1 MGGTPLLLATLDRP
15 PPHGLSGGHLVESSA
30 ECRLHARGTLERG
43 TILGSCQPGA
53 VVLIALSEGTLM
65 SRAALLCALVTCAT
79 IVGSA
84 QAVRRINV
92 AKLGPQ
98 VGAAVPDFN
107 LADQQGRKRTLP
119 SVMGPKGA
127 MIVFYRSADW
137 CPYCKTQLL
146 ELQSQYDSLRKD
158 GLGLV
163 GISYDSQDIL
173 AAFSQQ
179 HGITF
184 PLLSDVGSETIKRY
198 GILNTVAEEG
208 LGPNGTDP
216 DVIAQVKVYVSAN
229 GANERQRGIPFPGTF
244 IVDRSGRVKARFFE
258 DSYTVRNTV
267 SNIRVRLNNLNTSVA
282 ATRAES
288 RQLDVVTYP
297 SDTAIAPGNR
307 FSIVA
312 QITPHNG
319 VHVYAPGAANY
330 KVVELKVL
338 PSRYI
343 RTFKTVYPK
352 SEIYFFKPLNER
364 VPTYQKPFTISQ
376 DIVLDGQAST
386 RTALAK
392 ETSMTIGGV
401 LTYQACDDRLCYDQV
416 TLPLSWTVA
425 LKPIVTQATA
435 RPATK

>member
-1 MGGTPLLLATLDRP
+1 MKHTM
-15 PPHGLSGGHLVESSA
+15 LV
-30 ECRLHARGTLERG
+30 
-43 TILGSCQPGA
+43 
-53 VVLIALSEGTLM
+53 
-65 SRAALLCALVTCAT
+65 CALVAANA

-84 QAVRRINV
+84 QDVRKTINV
-92 AKLGPQ
+92 SKLGPQ
-98 VGAAVPDFN
+98 VGATVPDFN
-107 LADQQGRKRTLP
+107 LADQQGRMRTLK

-146 ELQSQYDSLRKD
+146 ELQSQYDTLRKD

-163 GISYDSQDIL
+163 GISYDSQEIL

-198 GILNTVAEEG
+198 GILNTVAEDG
-208 LGPNGTDP
+208 LGPNGNDP
-216 DVIAQVKVYVSAN
+216 AIIAAVKLYVSAN

-244 IVDRSGRVKARFFE
+244 IVDRGGRVKARFFE

-267 SNIRVRLNNLNTSVA
+267 SNIRVRLKEPNTSVV
-282 ATRAES
+282 ATRIGS
-288 RQLDVVTYP
+288 PQLDVVTYP
-297 SDTAIAPGNR
+297 SDASIAPGNR
-307 FSIVA
+307 FSVVA
-312 QITPHNG
+312 QITPHKG
-319 VHVYAPGAANY
+319 VHVYAPGAKNY
-330 KVVELKVL
+330 KVIDLKVL
-338 PSRYI
+338 PSQYI
-343 RTFKTVYPK
+343 RMLKPVYPR

-386 RTALAK
+386 RTALNGK
-392 ETSMTIGGV
+392 MSMTIGGV

-416 TLPLSWTVA
+416 TLPLSWTVG
-425 LKPIVTQATA
+425 LKPIITEATV
-435 RPATK
+435 RPATR

>member
-1 MGGTPLLLATLDRP
+1 MMKQAMYAVLV
-15 PPHGLSGGHLVESSA
+15 LSMVVTTSA
-30 ECRLHARGTLERG
+30 
-43 TILGSCQPGA
+43 
-53 VVLIALSEGTLM
+53 
-65 SRAALLCALVTCAT
+65 RA
-79 IVGSA
+79 
-84 QAVRRINV
+84 QNVRKINV
-92 AKLGPQ
+92 GKLGPQ
-98 VGAAVPDFN
+98 VGEMVPDFN
-107 LADQQGRKRTLP
+107 LSDQLGKKRTLQ

-146 ELQSQYDSLRKD
+146 ELQSQYDTLRKD

-173 AAFSQQ
+173 ATFSQQ

-208 LGPNGTDP
+208 LGPNGNDP
-216 DVIAQVKVYVSAN
+216 DIIAQVKLYVSAN

-244 IVDRSGRVKARFFE
+244 VVDRGGRVQARFFE

-267 SNIRVRLNNLNTSVA
+267 SNIRVRLNEPNTSVV
-282 ATRAES
+282 ATRIGS
-288 RQLDVVTYP
+288 QQLDVITYP
-297 SDTAIAPGNR
+297 SDAAIAPGNR
-307 FSIVA
+307 FSVVA
-312 QITPHNG
+312 QITPHKG
-319 VHVYAPGAANY
+319 VHVYAPGAKNY
-330 KVVELKVL
+330 KVIDLKVL
-338 PSRYI
+338 PAQYI
-343 RTFKTVYPK
+343 RTLKPVYPR

-364 VPTYQKPFTISQ
+364 VPTYQRPFTISQ
-376 DIVLDGQAST
+376 DVVLDGQAST

-392 ETSMTIGGV
+392 QTSITLGGV

-416 TLPLSWTVA
+416 TVPLSWTVA
-425 LKPIVTQATA
+425 LKPIVTQQTV

>member
-1 MGGTPLLLATLDRP
+1 MKHAM
-15 PPHGLSGGHLVESSA
+15 LVCA
-30 ECRLHARGTLERG
+30 F
-43 TILGSCQPGA
+43 
-53 VVLIALSEGTLM
+53 V
-65 SRAALLCALVTCAT
+65 AAAA

-84 QAVRRINV
+84 QGVRKIDV
-92 AKLGPQ
+92 SKLGPQ
-98 VGAAVPDFN
+98 VGAKVPDFN
-107 LADQQGRKRTLP
+107 LADQQGKKRTLQ
-119 SVMGPKGA
+119 SVMGPNGA

-173 AAFSQQ
+173 AAFSRQ

-184 PLLSDVGSETIKRY
+184 PLLSDVGSETIERY

-208 LGPNGTDP
+208 LGPNGNDP
-216 DVIAQVKVYVSAN
+216 AVIAQVKLYVSAN

-267 SNIRVRLNNLNTSVA
+267 SNIRVRLNNLSTSVL
-282 ATRAES
+282 ATRIES

-338 PSRYI
+338 PSKYI

-376 DIVLDGQAST
+376 DVVLDGQAST

-392 ETSMTIGGV
+392 QTSMTIGGV

-416 TLPLSWTVA
+416 TVPLSWTIG
-425 LKPIVTQATA
+425 LKPIVTQATV
-435 RPATK
+435 RPATN

>member
-1 MGGTPLLLATLDRP
+1 MKDTM
-15 PPHGLSGGHLVESSA
+15 LV
-30 ECRLHARGTLERG
+30 
-43 TILGSCQPGA
+43 
-53 VVLIALSEGTLM
+53 
-65 SRAALLCALVTCAT
+65 CALVAAAA

-84 QAVRRINV
+84 QDVRKINV
-92 AKLGPQ
+92 SKLGPQ
-98 VGAAVPDFN
+98 VGATVPDFN
-107 LADQQGRKRTLP
+107 LADQQGRMRALK

-146 ELQSQYDSLRKD
+146 ELQSQYDTLRKD

-208 LGPNGTDP
+208 LGPNGNDP
-216 DVIAQVKVYVSAN
+216 EVIAQVKLYVSAN

-244 IVDRSGRVKARFFE
+244 VVDRAGRVKARFFE

-267 SNIRVRLNNLNTSVA
+267 SNIRVRLKEPNTSVV
-282 ATRAES
+282 ATRIGS
-288 RQLDVVTYP
+288 PQLDVITYP
-297 SDTAIAPGNR
+297 SDAAIAPGNR
-307 FSIVA
+307 FSVVA
-312 QITPHNG
+312 QITPHSG
-319 VHVYAPGAANY
+319 VHVYAPGAKNY
-330 KVVELKVL
+330 KVIDLKVF
-338 PSRYI
+338 PAQYI
-343 RTFKTVYPK
+343 RILKPVYPP

-376 DIVLDGQAST
+376 DVVLDGQAST
-386 RTALAK
+386 RTALNGK
-392 ETSMTIGGV
+392 TSMKIGGV
-401 LTYQACDDRLCYDQV
+401 LTYQACDDRLCYDEV
-416 TLPLSWTVA
+416 TVPLSWTVG
-425 LKPIVTQATA
+425 LKPIVTQATV

>member
-1 MGGTPLLLATLDRP
+1 MKHAM
-15 PPHGLSGGHLVESSA
+15 LVCA
-30 ECRLHARGTLERG
+30 F
-43 TILGSCQPGA
+43 
-53 VVLIALSEGTLM
+53 V
-65 SRAALLCALVTCAT
+65 AAAA

-84 QAVRRINV
+84 QGVRKIDV
-92 AKLGPQ
+92 SKLGPQ
-98 VGAAVPDFN
+98 VGAKVPDFN
-107 LADQQGRKRTLP
+107 LADQQGKKRTLQ
-119 SVMGPKGA
+119 SVMGPNGA

-146 ELQSQYDSLRKD
+146 ELQTQYDGLRKD

-208 LGPNGTDP
+208 LGPNGNDP
-216 DVIAQVKVYVSAN
+216 AIIAAVKLYVSAN

-267 SNIRVRLNNLNTSVA
+267 SNIRVRLNNLSTSVA
-282 ATRAES
+282 ATRVES
-288 RQLDVVTYP
+288 RQLDVITYP
-297 SDTAIAPGNR
+297 SDTSIAPGNR

-364 VPTYQKPFTISQ
+364 VPTYQKAFTISQ

-392 ETSMTIGGV
+392 QTSMTIGGV

-416 TLPLSWTVA
+416 TVPLSWTIG
-425 LKPIVTQATA
+425 LKPIVTQATV
-435 RPATK
+435 RPPTN

>member
-1 MGGTPLLLATLDRP
+1 M
-15 PPHGLSGGHLVESSA
+15 LV
-30 ECRLHARGTLERG
+30 
-43 TILGSCQPGA
+43 
-53 VVLIALSEGTLM
+53 
-65 SRAALLCALVTCAT
+65 CALVAAGA

-84 QAVRRINV
+84 QDVRKINV
-92 AKLGPQ
+92 SKLGPQ
-98 VGAAVPDFN
+98 VGATVPDFN
-107 LADQQGRKRTLP
+107 LADQQGRKRTLQ

-146 ELQSQYDSLRKD
+146 ELQSQYDTLRRD

-163 GISYDSQDIL
+163 GISYDSQEIL
-173 AAFSQQ
+173 TAFSQQ

-208 LGPNGTDP
+208 LGPNGKDP
-216 DVIAQVKVYVSAN
+216 DVIAQVKLYVSAN
-229 GANERQRGIPFPGTF
+229 GANERQRGIPFPGTV

-267 SNIRVRLNNLNTSVA
+267 SNTRVRLNNLNTSVA
-282 ATRAES
+282 ATRVAS
-288 RQLDVVTYP
+288 KQLDVVTYP

-330 KVVELKVL
+330 KIVDLKVL
-338 PSRYI
+338 PSKYI

-392 ETSMTIGGV
+392 QTSMTIGGV
-401 LTYQACDDRLCYDQV
+401 LTYQACDDRLCYDAV
-416 TLPLSWTVA
+416 TLPLSWTVG
-425 LKPIVTQATA
+425 LKPIVTQQTV

>member
-1 MGGTPLLLATLDRP
+1 MKHTM
-15 PPHGLSGGHLVESSA
+15 LV
-30 ECRLHARGTLERG
+30 
-43 TILGSCQPGA
+43 
-53 VVLIALSEGTLM
+53 
-65 SRAALLCALVTCAT
+65 CALVAAGA

-84 QAVRRINV
+84 QDVRKIDV
-92 AKLGPQ
+92 SKLGPQ
-98 VGAAVPDFN
+98 VGATVPDFN
-107 LADQQGRKRTLP
+107 LGDQQGRKRTLQ

-146 ELQSQYDSLRKD
+146 ELQSQYDTLRKD

-163 GISYDSQDIL
+163 GISYDSQEIL
-173 AAFSQQ
+173 AAFSRQ

-184 PLLSDVGSETIKRY
+184 PLLSDVDSETIKRY

-208 LGPNGTDP
+208 LGPNGKDP
-216 DVIAQVKVYVSAN
+216 DVIAQVKLYVSAN

-267 SNIRVRLNNLNTSVA
+267 SNIRVRLNEPNTSVVG
-282 ATRAES
+282 TRIGS
-288 RQLDVVTYP
+288 QHLDVVTYP
-297 SDTAIAPGNR
+297 SDAAIAPGNR
-307 FSIVA
+307 FSVVA

-319 VHVYAPGAANY
+319 VHVYAPGAKNY
-330 KVVELKVL
+330 KVIDLKVF
-338 PSRYI
+338 PAQYM
-343 RTFKTVYPK
+343 RTLKPVYPR

-364 VPTYQKPFTISQ
+364 VPTYQKAFTITQ

-392 ETSMTIGGV
+392 QTSVTVGGA

-416 TLPLSWTVA
+416 TLPLSWTVG
-425 LKPIVTQATA
+425 LKPIVTEATV
-435 RPATK
+435 RPATR

>member
-1 MGGTPLLLATLDRP
+1 MNRTALICAFVASAT
-15 PPHGLSGGHLVESSA
+15 V
-30 ECRLHARGTLERG
+30 
-43 TILGSCQPGA
+43 IA
-53 VVLIALSEGTLM
+53 VG
-65 SRAALLCALVTCAT
+65 
-79 IVGSA
+79 
-84 QAVRRINV
+84 QDVRRIDV
-92 AKLGPQ
+92 SKLGPQ

-107 LADQQGRKRTLP
+107 LSDQLGKKRTLQ

-146 ELQSQYDSLRKD
+146 ELQSQFDTLRKD

-163 GISYDSQDIL
+163 GISYDSKEIL

-208 LGPNGTDP
+208 LGPNGNDP
-216 DVIAQVKVYVSAN
+216 DVIAQVKLYVSAN

-282 ATRAES
+282 ATRVAS
-288 RQLDVVTYP
+288 KQLDVVTYP

-338 PSRYI
+338 PSKYI

-364 VPTYQKPFTISQ
+364 VPTYQRPFTVSQ
-376 DIVLDGQAST
+376 DVVLDGQAST
-386 RTALAK
+386 RTALNGQ
-392 ETSMTIGGV
+392 TSMTIGGA
-401 LTYQACDDRLCYDQV
+401 LSYQACDDRLCYDQV
-416 TLPLSWTVA
+416 TLPLSWTVG
-425 LKPIVTQATA
+425 LKPIVTQATV
-435 RPATK
+435 RPATR